1 MRSKKVLVIVAAL
14 VACLAIGLVPA
25 ATAKKKK
32 TKKFPATITLS
43 VTVTEPSPYS
53 PYTEGS
59 GIFSG
64 KVSSG
69 GPQACRAGRTVTI
82 SRGGTFAAQVAT
94 QTNGDYSVTVPFRP
108 PAGTYTASV
117 PKITVKKKDKKTG
130 KKKKKKCLAATSNPV
145 VVP

>member
-1 MRSKKVLVIVAAL
+1 MRSKKVLVIVAAV

-43 VTVTEPSPYS
+43 ITTTNPSPYA
-53 PYTEGS
+53 PYTGGS
-59 GIFSG
+59 GTFSG

-69 GPQACRAGRTVTI
+69 GRTVTI

-94 QTNGDYSVTVPFRP
+94 QTNGTYSVTVGAKP
-108 PAGTYTASV
+108 PGGTYTASV
-117 PKITVKKKDKKTG
+117 PKITIKNKKTG
-130 KKKKKKCLAATSNPV
+130 KKKKCLAATSNPV
-145 VVP
+145 VLP

>member
-1 MRSKKVLVIVAAL
+1 MRSKKVLVIVAAV

-43 VTVTEPSPYS
+43 ITTTDPSPYS
-53 PYTEGS
+53 PYTGGS
-59 GIFSG
+59 GTFSG

-69 GPQACRAGRTVTI
+69 GPQKCRAGRTVTI

-94 QTNGDYSVTVPFRP
+94 QTNGTYSVTVGAKP
-108 PAGTYTASV
+108 PGGTYTASV
-117 PKITVKKKDKKTG
+117 PKITIKNKKTG
-130 KKKKKKCLAATSNPV
+130 KKKKCLAATSNPV
-145 VVP
+145 VLP

>member
-1 MRSKKVLVIVAAL
+1 MRSKKVLVIVAAV

-43 VTVTEPSPYS
+43 ISTTDPSPYA
-53 PYTEGS
+53 PYAGGS
-59 GIFSG
+59 GTFSG

-69 GPQACRAGRTVTI
+69 GPQKCRAGRTVTI
-82 SRGGTFAAQVAT
+82 SRGGIFAAQTAT
-94 QTNGDYSVTVPFRP
+94 QTTGSYSVTVPFRP

-117 PKITVKKKDKKTG
+117 PKITVKQKDKKTG